1 MKNTN
6 PHRLTPNARGLS
18 KPGLI
23 WPAYEIDAVTT
34 GIVHIGPGAFF
45 RGHMAVYADDL
56 LARDPSWGIC
66 AVSLKS
72 AGVSEALVPQDNLY
86 VLAELDRVISYR
98 VIGAVRETLVAARN
112 PDLVFDCLGDP
123 KTRVVSLTITEKGY
137 CLDAAG
143 RLDRAHPD
151 ILHDLANPK
160 VPASA
165 IGWLVFG
172 LQQRFAKGIAPFAV
186 LSCDNLNNNG
196 GKLRQALIDFA
207 AVLDPAL
214 SAWIDQNLIVPRTM
228 VDSITPATDDALRAR
243 IVEECGL
250 YDAWPIQRETFRQ
263 FVVEDIFAGDVPDL
277 ASVGAELTRDVSV
290 YESAKLRLLN
300 GAHSTLAYLGLLA
313 GFETVFEAMSNPELS
328 GLVEALMVEDIAPTL
343 ASSDMNVSAYIADVL
358 ARFLN
363 PAIKHLLSQIAWDGS
378 KKLPIRLLDTV
389 KDAIGAGRSTAR
401 LALPVAAWIRF
412 IVTRARDQIAIIDPM
427 ADRLTAIAAK
437 AVGKGA
443 QDVPLFFNETGIF
456 PDAITHDAAFKGQVI
471 AAYDNLVIRFDRKTS
486 G

>member
-1 MKNTN
+1 MKNSN
-6 PHRLTPNARGLS
+6 ADRLTPNAHGLS

-23 WPAYEIDAVTT
+23 WPAYQVDAVTI
-34 GIVHIGPGAFF
+34 GIAHIGPGAFF
-45 RGHMAVYADDL
+45 RGHLAVYVDDL
-56 LARDPSWGIC
+56 LARDPRWGIC

-72 AGVSEALVPQDNLY
+72 AGVTEALSPQDNLY

-98 VIGAVRETLVAARN
+98 VIGAVRETLVAAST
-112 PDLVFDCLGDP
+112 PELVVARLGDP
-123 KTRVVSLTITEKGY
+123 KVGVVSLTITEKGY
-137 CLDAAG
+137 CLDGAG
-143 RLDRAHPD
+143 RLDMKHPD
-151 ILHDLANPK
+151 IQHDLADPK
-160 VPASA
+160 VPVSA
-165 IGWLVFG
+165 IGWLVLG
-172 LQQRFAKGIAPFAV
+172 LRERFAQGVQPFAV

-196 GKLRQALIDFA
+196 GKLRQALVDFA
-207 AVLDPAL
+207 RVLDPVL
-214 SAWIDQNLIVPRTM
+214 SEWIEQNIIVPRTM

-263 FVVEDIFAGDVPDL
+263 FVIEDIFGRCGPDL
-277 ASVGAELTRDVSV
+277 ASVGAELTRDVTV

-328 GLVEALMVEDIAPTL
+328 GLVEAMMVDDIAPTL
-343 ASSDMNVSAYIADVL
+343 TNTDMNVGGYVDDVL
-358 ARFLN
+358 ARFRN

-389 KDAIGAGRSTAR
+389 RDVITADRSTAR

-412 IVTRARDQIAIIDPM
+412 IVTRTRDQIAIVDPL
-427 ADRLTAIAAK
+427 ADRLRAIAAQ
-437 AVGKGA
+437 ATGQGA
-443 QDVPLFFNETGIF
+443 HDVPIFLNETGIF
-456 PDAITHDAAFKGQVI
+456 PDAIIRDAAFTGQVI
-471 AAYDNLVIRFDRKTS
+471 AAYDDLVTRFDLKTN